1 MGFGKKKIRVNS
13 LTSSVYKRAD
23 CYVLDDRGGVVADVP
38 FWGHVATVPHWS
50 CAKLKLG
57 VRQKASL
64 DRTLKVLLICA
75 NISYLKLPTVE
86 LLTGIFVCLE
96 AGAKTLSRF

>member
-1 MGFGKKKIRVNS
+1 MQ
-13 LTSSVYKRAD
+13 
-23 CYVLDDRGGVVADVP
+23 DDRGGVVADVP
-38 FWGHVATVPHWS
+38 FWGPRVNVATVPHWN

-86 LLTGIFVCLE
+86 LLTGIFVCRTRNRSQNTIAFLM
-96 AGAKTLSRF
+96 GVFGWVFLYGTSLLMD